1 MQQEGGTSRCACS
14 ENAIAEESKAV
25 KPGCGTEN
33 RRVGMVDNVM
43 YIRSVPVKSN
53 VRFVERAER
62 VIEEYGKQAATPDEA
77 RELLNLNIQ
86 VYLFRKNGGV
96 HRWTPPF
103 FGPT

>member
-1 MQQEGGTSRCACS
+1 M
-14 ENAIAEESKAV
+14 
-25 KPGCGTEN
+25 
-33 RRVGMVDNVM
+33 DNVM

-86 VYLFRKNGGV
+86 VYLFRQTGGV

>member
-1 MQQEGGTSRCACS
+1 
-14 ENAIAEESKAV
+14 
-25 KPGCGTEN
+25 
-33 RRVGMVDNVM
+33 M

-86 VYLFRKNGGV
+86 VYDHSGV
-96 HRWTPPF
+96 QGIIHLPANNTTAIPVNDVCQIQEAVLD
-103 FGPT
+103 GDIGDVD

>member
-1 MQQEGGTSRCACS
+1 MFRKCNSGGEQSCKTRL
-14 ENAIAEESKAV
+14 
-25 KPGCGTEN
+25 
-33 RRVGMVDNVM
+33 RD
-43 YIRSVPVKSN
+43 VPAKSN
-53 VRFVERAER
+53 VRFVERAKR

>member
-1 MQQEGGTSRCACS
+1 M
-14 ENAIAEESKAV
+14 
-25 KPGCGTEN
+25 
-33 RRVGMVDNVM
+33 DNVM
-43 YIRSVPVKSN
+43 YIRSVPAKSN

-86 VYLFRKNGGV
+86 VYLFRKTGGV

>member
-1 MQQEGGTSRCACS
+1 MGM
-14 ENAIAEESKAV
+14 EE
-25 KPGCGTEN
+25 
-33 RRVGMVDNVM
+33 NVM
-43 YIRSVPVKSN
+43 YTRSVSAKSN

>member
-1 MQQEGGTSRCACS
+1 M
-14 ENAIAEESKAV
+14 
-25 KPGCGTEN
+25 
-33 RRVGMVDNVM
+33 DNVM
-43 YIRSVPVKSN
+43 YIRNVPAKSN
-53 VRFVERAER
+53 VRFVERAKR

-86 VYLFRKNGGV
+86 VFLFRKTGGG